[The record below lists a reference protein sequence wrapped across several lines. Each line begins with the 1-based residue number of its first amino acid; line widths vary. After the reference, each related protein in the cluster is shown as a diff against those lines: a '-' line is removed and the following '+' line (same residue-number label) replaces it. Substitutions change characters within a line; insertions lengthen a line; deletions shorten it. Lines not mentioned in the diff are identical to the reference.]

1 MEIFVLAEG
10 KASVMTKVNDN
21 NQIKIGSIDEGE
33 IFGEMAIIEDKP
45 RNADLITEAE
55 TTLVKINRVELEGL
69 MNRNN
74 HLGKIIMKNMAQGLS
89 QKLRRK

>member
-1 MEIFVLAEG
+1 
-10 KASVMTKVNDN
+10 
-21 NQIKIGSIDEGE
+21 
-33 IFGEMAIIEDKP
+33 MAIIEDKP

-55 TTLVKINRVELEGL
+55 STLVKINRVELESL